1 MQVQIAL
8 VVLLVDFRQ
17 DTSLICDHLILAEVR
32 FGIFPVVARDAVTVQ
47 YRLHFQTERERA
59 DTSFRCFQPACL
71 LGRSNRAFGNG
82 YAVLIFMATD
92 AGDDLARHPCQ
103 PAAHPLDGCPVFIQ
117 RLDGNRRVGGNGE

>member
-1 MQVQIAL
+1 MGGH
-8 VVLLVDFRQ
+8 LLPV
-17 DTSLICDHLILAEVR
+17 
-32 FGIFPVVARDAVTVQ
+32 FPA
-47 YRLHFQTERERA
+47 
-59 DTSFRCFQPACL
+59 ACL
-71 LGRSNRAFGNG
+71 LGRAIGAFGNG